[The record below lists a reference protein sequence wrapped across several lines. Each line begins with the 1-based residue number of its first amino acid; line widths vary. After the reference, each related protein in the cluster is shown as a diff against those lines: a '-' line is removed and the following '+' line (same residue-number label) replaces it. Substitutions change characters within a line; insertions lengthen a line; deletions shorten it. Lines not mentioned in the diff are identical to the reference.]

1 MFRATFVVML
11 EFRHPQPTW
20 RSHTMNTALREN
32 FWARLLFVLLCL
44 LPLVILFFLPS
55 GNLLGGGLWFW
66 VILLICFSVIWFI
79 LGGDS
84 DVVKAQPEPELRM
97 IPPEEQPAIVR
108 ELMEVVVATEQAG
121 VRVFRGRLRESASAV
136 YEKLKSAFSEQT
148 VPLLQEDEQLRSAIV
163 LMPKPIE
170 EATLERATRPWVHW
184 LLFGLTVLTT
194 TWAGAAH
201 QGVDLLQQPMRFAVG
216 LPYSLGL
223 LTILGV
229 HELGH
234 YFAAR
239 WHEIRVTPP
248 FFIPVPFALGTFGAF
263 IQMRSPTE
271 NRRALFDVAV
281 AGPLAGLVIAVPALW
296 IGLQDSA
303 VIQGRTVEEATAHSV
318 VGGASAGSSLLFA
331 LIAKAALPDALR
343 HGYVLQLSPLAF
355 AGWLGL
361 LVTAL
366 NLLPIGQLDGGHTAR
381 AMFGQRIGSTIS
393 TVAMWSLL
401 LLALFVWPGLLMWV
415 LIVFFIAG
423 RGTPPL
429 NDLVPIS
436 AGRKWLGYATFAI
449 LILILVPL
457 PHALWSEAG
466 IYCPYVGPP

>member
-1 MFRATFVVML
+1 MLGVGDTEVV
-11 EFRHPQPTW
+11 E
-20 RSHTMNTALREN
+20 AE
-32 FWARLLFVLLCL
+32 
-44 LPLVILFFLPS
+44 
-55 GNLLGGGLWFW
+55 
-66 VILLICFSVIWFI
+66 
-79 LGGDS
+79 
-84 DVVKAQPEPELRM
+84 PELELRM
-97 IPPEEQPAIVR
+97 IPPEEQPSVVR
-108 ELMEVVVATEQAG
+108 DVMDVRLSTEQAG
-121 VRVFRGRLRESASAV
+121 VRVFRGRLREQPNAA
-136 YEKLKSAFSEQT
+136 YEKLRSAFSEQT
-148 VPLLQEDEQLRSAIV
+148 VPLLQEDEQLGSAIV

-170 EATLERATRPWVHW
+170 EETLERPTRPWVHW
-184 LLFGLTVLTT
+184 LLFGLTILTT

-201 QGVDLLQQPMRFAVG
+201 QGVDLLREPMRFAVG

-281 AGPLAGLVIAVPALW
+281 AGPLAGLVIAIPALL

-303 VIQGRTVEEATAHSV
+303 VLQGRMVDEGTAQRF
-318 VGGASAGSSLLFA
+318 VGGTSAGSSLLFA
-331 LIAKAALPDALR
+331 MIAKAALPDALR

-381 AMFGQRIGSTIS
+381 AMFGQRIGGMIS
-393 TVAMWSLL
+393 TLAMWSLL
-401 LLALFVWPGLLMWV
+401 LLALFVWPGLLMWA

-436 AGRKWLGYATFAI
+436 PGRKWLGYATFAI
-449 LILILVPL
+449 LVLILVPL
-457 PHALWSEAG
+457 PHSLWSEAG
-466 IYCPYVGPP
+466 IYCPYVGPPQ